1 MSQMRVMS
9 YGTAGWIDTRVNTRE
24 KTVKDGCKQ
33 WMNHGLDWLLW
44 RMLEGVKDG
53 SQFRG
58 M

>member
-1 MSQMRVMS
+1 MRVMS
-9 YGTAGWIDTRVNTRE
+9 YGRAGWIDTRVNTRE